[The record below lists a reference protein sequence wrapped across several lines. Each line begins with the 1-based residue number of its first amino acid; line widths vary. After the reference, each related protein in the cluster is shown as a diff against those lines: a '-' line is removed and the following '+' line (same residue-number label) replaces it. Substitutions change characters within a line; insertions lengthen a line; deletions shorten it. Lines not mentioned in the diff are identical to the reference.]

1 MEYGKYFSADVPSF
15 LRSPVREIFRKVD
28 LSEICSF
35 AGGYPAAVT
44 FPVEQIPGLA
54 ARVLEKYGT
63 KALQYGATQGVPE
76 LREIIAQR
84 YGVPVSQVQ
93 ITTSSQQG
101 IDVCSRVFLDPGDVV
116 LANNP
121 VYLGALQSFRAYRA
135 EVMDIPSGD
144 SASLRPL
151 PLPPASPHSR
161 ELVFNGPLPL
171 PVCGGAHAP
180 EGMSITSVKFI
191 YVIPDFNNPSGK
203 TMTLE
208 EREEVVRVARELDC
222 LIVEDSPYRE
232 LRYSG
237 EPVKTLREMAPERTL
252 HLGSFSKIFAPGF
265 RLGWIIGPEPLLE
278 QIYVCKQCLDLC
290 PPVLDQYMA
299 AEFMGSGALDANLVK
314 TIAEYRRRRDLMV
327 GLLEKYMPSGVSWTY
342 PEGGLFLW
350 LTLPES
356 VDTVAMYD
364 EALSKGVAYVAG
376 SFFYTDGSH
385 RNTMRLNFSFVEE
398 SKMEPGIKLL
408 SSVIANALKHS

>member
-1 MEYGKYFSADVPSF
+1 MFMDYGKYFSADVPSF

-44 FPVEQIPGLA
+44 FPVEQIPSLA
-54 ARVLEKYGT
+54 AQVLEKYGT
-63 KALQYGATQGVPE
+63 KPLQYGATQGVPE
-76 LREIIAQR
+76 LREVIARR

-101 IDVCSRVFLDPGDVV
+101 IDVCSRVFLNPGDIV

-135 EVMDIPSGD
+135 VVLNIPSGD

-151 PLPPASPHSR
+151 PLPVSGAGHASES
-161 ELVFNGPLPL
+161 
-171 PVCGGAHAP
+171 
-180 EGMSITSVKFI
+180 MSNTSIKFI

-208 EREEVVRVARELDC
+208 EREEVVRIARELDV

-237 EPVKTLREMAPERTL
+237 EPVKTIREMAPERTL

-299 AEFMGSGALDANLVK
+299 AEFMGSGALDENLEK

-327 GLLEKYMPSGVSWTY
+327 SLLEKYMPEGVSWTY

-350 LTLPES
+350 LTLPER

-364 EALSKGVAYVAG
+364 EALSRGVAYVAG

-385 RNTMRLNFSFVEE
+385 RNTMRLNFSFISEE
-398 SKMEPGIKLL
+398 KMEPGIKLL
-408 SSVIANALKHS
+408 ASVIGNVLKHS